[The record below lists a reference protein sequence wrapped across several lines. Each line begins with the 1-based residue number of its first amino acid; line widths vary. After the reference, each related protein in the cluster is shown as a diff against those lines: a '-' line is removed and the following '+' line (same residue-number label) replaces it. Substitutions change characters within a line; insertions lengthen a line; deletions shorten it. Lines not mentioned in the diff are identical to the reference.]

1 MTTSPPPA
9 PRGRGRLIVGITALQ
24 AIFAGCAANTPPPS
38 GPAPVEPAVEVVSL
52 ATPPAAPEPP
62 PAPLPPRVGPEGWR
76 AFVYEGLILACSNG
90 REHKDGA
97 DCAAP
102 MAAVSLY
109 RPFGGEVRLR
119 LQPAT
124 PGERGAAPACPQG
137 RPAALSGAPSPLPL
151 RRPMT
156 SMPLDNNTY
165 TRLVAEVTGQQRPE
179 LTALLRIDLDDD
191 GAQEVLFAS
200 DSHPKDGA
208 TTGSA
213 MSAVALRAKGPT
225 GAPETLFFF
234 QRSAPLAQGA
244 VAGADEGADQDGVK
258 GALLGFTD
266 LDGDGVLDVVVED
279 AHPGGVERSVWRLQK
294 GALERLGGQACGA
307 KTGPNSSK

>member
-1 MTTSPPPA
+1 MSPPLRPS
-9 PRGRGRLIVGITALQ
+9 PRGHRRPIVAITVLQ
-24 AIFAGCAANTPPPS
+24 AIFAGCDTSAPPPS
-38 GPAPVEPAVEVVSL
+38 APVSVEPTVEVVTP
-52 ATPPAAPEPP
+52 ATPTVAPEPP
-62 PAPLPPRVGPEGWR
+62 PEPLPPRVGPEGWR
-76 AFVYEGLILACSNG
+76 AYVHEGLIIACSNG

-124 PGERGAAPACPQG
+124 PGERGAVAACPQG

-165 TRLVAEVTGQQRPE
+165 TRLVAEVTGQKRPE

-191 GAQEVLFAS
+191 GAHEVLFAS

-208 TTGSA
+208 TTGSS

-234 QRSAPLAQGA
+234 QRSAPLAEGA
-244 VAGADEGADQDGVK
+244 VAGADKDEVK

-279 AHPGGVERSVWRLQK
+279 AHPAGVERSVWRLHK

-307 KTGPNSSK
+307 